1 MTPTTSFTLLAG
13 TLATLLFTT
22 SHIPMLLRAF
32 KTKDLRSYSL
42 TNFFVTNLGNL
53 FYWIYVS
60 TLPFGPIWIMHS
72 FYTLSSLL
80 MLWWYVRYRNRQGKL

>member
-1 MTPTTSFTLLAG
+1 MTPTTSFTLLA
-13 TLATLLFTT
+13 TLATVLFTT

-32 KTKDLRSYSL
+32 KTKDLRSYSWANL
-42 TNFFVTNLGNL
+42 LVSNLGNV
-53 FYWIYVS
+53 FYWVYVS

-80 MLWWYVRYRNRQGKL
+80 MLFWYLRYRTTH